1 MQILYKVV
9 EKMVQHIMN
18 KLQCNISIF
27 EVFSE
32 GGLKILLEKSKIRK
46 NSTLKMKKEGRSN
59 QSNMLCTAPGQS
71 T

>member
-46 NSTLKMKKEGRSN
+46 N
-59 QSNMLCTAPGQS
+59 
-71 T
+71 